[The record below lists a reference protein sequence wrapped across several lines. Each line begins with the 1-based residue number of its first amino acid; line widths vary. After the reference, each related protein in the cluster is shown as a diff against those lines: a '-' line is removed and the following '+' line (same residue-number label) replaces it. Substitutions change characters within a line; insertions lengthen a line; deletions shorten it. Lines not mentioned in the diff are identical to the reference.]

1 MWRRDWRVFTI
12 SIIVLILVI
21 LSFKKAFGINEYLND
36 YGQHCSEGS
45 IELYTELRGSD
56 DKYTYLDG
64 DGDPNNSYRN
74 YDDDVGGFVGLRWR
88 KELGSSCT
96 DPYKRLM
103 MQNQKLKQ
111 ELELL
116 KLCGR
121 YKELELGPQF
131 STVREMCKGVN
142 RKENGTDNQDTVR
155 SH

>member
-1 MWRRDWRVFTI
+1 MWKDYLLFAIVI
-12 SIIVLILVI
+12 SVGIIIF
-21 LSFKKAFGINEYLND
+21 SREAFGINEYLND

-45 IELYTELRGSD
+45 IELYSEIRGAD

-64 DGDPNNSYRN
+64 DGNESNSYRQYN
-74 YDDDVGGFVGLRWR
+74 DDASGSVGVRWR

-142 RKENGTDNQDTVR
+142 KKETKGKLNDDRKN
-155 SH
+155 

>member
-1 MWRRDWRVFTI
+1 MWRNFFLGLIVF
-12 SIIVLILVI
+12 IIVIFA
-21 LSFKKAFGINEYLND
+21 FKKAFGINEYLND
-36 YGQHCSEGS
+36 YPSHCSSGS
-45 IELYTELRGSD
+45 IELYSDITGTD

-64 DGDPNNSYRN
+64 DGDASNSYRG
-74 YDDDVGGFVGLRWR
+74 YDDDVRGSVGIRWR

-142 RKENGTDNQDTVR
+142 RKENETDNKNTVR
-155 SH
+155 SN